1 MLIKLLGLG
10 FVLLLILIR
19 HAVSLSTHVLKF
31 RHISVNILIVKTFTS
46 KQRVALLMSL
56 QGKVQTKLVVKSQL
70 GIIPNR
76 NKLNLT
82 VV

>member
-1 MLIKLLGLG
+1 
-10 FVLLLILIR
+10 
-19 HAVSLSTHVLKF
+19 
-31 RHISVNILIVKTFTS
+31 
-46 KQRVALLMSL
+46 MSL